1 MKSVQSFAIKWF
13 LKGLLFGGGLTA
25 STILLAN
32 VAMAQVPAA
41 IPGMPFPKYPTVN
54 YGTGSQ
60 AELIKRGEYLTKA
73 GDCIACHTNKPDGKL
88 FAGGLPIRT
97 PFGTIYSPNITPDK
111 QTGIGSWTDA
121 QFIKA
126 MREGIAPDGSFYF
139 PVFPYPNFSKLS
151 TSDLLAIRAYLNSI
165 PAVNQP
171 NLQPYMPY
179 PFRWRFLQIFWRFLY
194 FDFDKG
200 VFIPDQRQSAEWNR
214 GAYLVQGLG
223 HCGMCHTPLNFL
235 GAQKK
240 IYAYTGGF
248 VDGYY
253 APNISGPAL
262 KDVPTE
268 KVINVFLK
276 DELLGGGSVQGPM
289 LEVNHDSLKYLD
301 HSDLSAM
308 VTYLK
313 SVNSK
318 QPPVG
323 ETNTKVDLSIGKTVY
338 NKYCVGC
345 HGTGAGGAP
354 KMGDDVAWA
363 PRIKQGIHI
372 LYNHAIS
379 GIGSMPPK
387 GACAS
392 CSTADIQS
400 AVEYIVSQSKGTGGT
415 AARAA
420 VVPPP
425 TSLTDG
431 KRVYNEV
438 CSTCHNSG
446 KLGAPILG
454 NAAAWTPI
462 VKENMDVLFTRTI
475 DGYKQHPPR
484 GSCTNC
490 SDADIIAAVK
500 YMVQQSKTGGDY
512 RLW

>member
-1 MKSVQSFAIKWF
+1 MKFVHFLGKKWF
-13 LKGLLFGGGLTA
+13 GRSRLVSCGFGLL
-25 STILLAN
+25 TILLCSPAF
-32 VAMAQVPAA
+32 AQEPSAVP
-41 IPGMPFPKYPTVN
+41 GEEFPKYPVIE
-54 YGTGSQ
+54 YGTGTQ
-60 AELIKRGEYLTKA
+60 ADLIKQGEYLTKA
-73 GDCIACHTNKPDGKL
+73 GDCIACHTNGSKGKV

-97 PFGTIYSPNITPDK
+97 PFGTIYSPNITSDK
-111 QTGIGSWTDA
+111 QTGIGNWTDA

-126 MREGIAPDGSFYF
+126 MREGVAPDGSYYF
-139 PVFPYPNFSKLS
+139 PVFPYPNFSKL
-151 TSDLLAIRAYLNSI
+151 TTQDVLAIRAYLNAI
-165 PAVNQP
+165 PAINEPNQS
-171 NLQPYMPY
+171 PYMPY
-179 PFRWRFLQIFWRFLY
+179 PFRWRFLQIFWRLLY

-200 VFIPDQRQSAEWNR
+200 VFVPDTRRADDWNR

-240 IYAYTGGF
+240 TYAYTGGF

-253 APNISGPAL
+253 APNISATGL
-262 KDVPTE
+262 RNVSVDDV
-268 KVINVFLK
+268 VNVFLK
-276 DELLGGGSVQGPM
+276 DKLIGGGNVQGPM
-289 LEVNHDSLKYLD
+289 LEVNHDSLKYLN
-301 HSDLSAM
+301 HSDLAAM
-308 VTYLK
+308 ATYLK
-313 SVNSK
+313 TVESK
-318 QPPVG
+318 QPPTSK
-323 ETNTKVDLSIGKTVY
+323 TNTKVSLAIGKTIY

-363 PRIKQGIHI
+363 PRIKQGINI

-387 GACAS
+387 GTCAT

-415 AARAA
+415 AAQTKVA
-420 VVPPP
+420 PPP

-438 CSTCHNSG
+438 CSACHNSG

-454 NAAAWTPI
+454 NKAAWTPI
-462 VKENMDVLFTRTI
+462 VKDNMDVLFTRAI

-484 GSCTNC
+484 GSCNNC

-500 YMVQQSKTGGDY
+500 YMVQQSKTSGDY